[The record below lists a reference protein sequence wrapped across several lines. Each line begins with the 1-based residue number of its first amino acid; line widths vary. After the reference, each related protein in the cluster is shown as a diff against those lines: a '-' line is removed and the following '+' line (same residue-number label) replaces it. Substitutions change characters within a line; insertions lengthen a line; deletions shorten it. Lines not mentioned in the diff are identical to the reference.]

1 MTETPT
7 PPRQEL
13 TATPAEIGLLLPG
26 LGRVMVALSAGGATH
41 ERIGRVAHV
50 VRKGETLCLGGEAQA
65 ASLALPA
72 VRRVVLDRSARM
84 REQVYPRLEFQ
95 DARGEV
101 LLRVVGMEG
110 ARPFE
115 TSFAHLLG
123 PALFPDEPAPAP
135 APPST
140 PGEGDCVATTLL
152 RRLHAA
158 GGRVRIA
165 LRRGAAEQSW
175 EGVLPEPRLAM
186 GFVNLIEP
194 GFHLHLRQ
202 GSVVGLRVSAEGWEA
217 LDAAGVPSGLTFM
230 PMEAEARRALEGPG

>member
-13 TATPAEIGLLLPG
+13 TATAAEIGLLLPG
-26 LGRVMVALSAGGATH
+26 LGRVMVALSAAGATH
-41 ERIGRVAHV
+41 ERIGPVAHV
-50 VRKGETLCLGGEAQA
+50 ARKGETLCLGGEAQA

-84 REQVYPRLEFQ
+84 RDQVYPRLEFQ

-123 PALFPDEPAPAP
+123 PALFPDEAAPAAPAP
-135 APPST
+135 VAE
-140 PGEGDCVATTLL
+140 EGDCVATTLL
-152 RRLHAA
+152 RRLHTA

-175 EGVLPEPRLAM
+175 EGLLPEPRLAM

-194 GFHLHLRQ
+194 GFHLHLRL
-202 GSVVGLRVSAEGWEA
+202 GSVPGLRVSAEGWEA
-217 LDAAGVPSGLTFM
+217 LDGEGAPSGLTFL
-230 PMEAEARRALEGPG
+230 PLEAEARRALEGAA